1 MVPMAKTSPKAKP
14 KPEPANGTTDHLEMQ
29 TTAIHITKQDWN
41 LLRSVAYHRAENTGG
56 RASVSEV
63 VRALIEASR
72 NELERE
78 IEREQG

>member
-1 MVPMAKTSPKAKP
+1 
-14 KPEPANGTTDHLEMQ
+14 MQ
-29 TTAIHITKQDWN
+29 TTAIHITKHDWN
-41 LLRSVAYHRAENTGG
+41 LLRSVAYRRAENTGG

-78 IEREQG
+78 IEGHN